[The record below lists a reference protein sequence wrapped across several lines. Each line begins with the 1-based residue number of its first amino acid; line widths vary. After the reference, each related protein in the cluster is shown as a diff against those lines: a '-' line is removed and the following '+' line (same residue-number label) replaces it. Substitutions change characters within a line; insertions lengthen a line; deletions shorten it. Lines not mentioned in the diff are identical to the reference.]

1 MKNMYVSVK
10 CPSCQSTVQVK
21 AKSLRTDVIYC
32 PVCETGE
39 IENPDFSLILD
50 FQKIKHSVRQPV
62 LLRV

>member
-1 MKNMYVSVK
+1 MKNVYVSVK
-10 CPSCQSTVQVK
+10 CPSCQSTIQMK

-50 FQKIKHSVRQPV
+50 FQKMKRSVRQPV
-62 LLRV
+62 LARV